1 MCDLPSFTEESNEA
15 GKSVQNSTCKIISE
29 PAGLQNQSLFDNI
42 ERERIVLDERSIEQN
57 CETSGSDRRSSSN
70 TDEIE
75 NDEYV
80 YRLLRFHES
89 YSIGLQPKNCRE

>member
-42 ERERIVLDERSIEQN
+42 ERERIVLDERSIKQN
-57 CETSGSDRRSSSN
+57 CETCEDQAPTLMRLKMMN
-70 TDEIE
+70 TCTGYYDST
-75 NDEYV
+75 NLTV
-80 YRLLRFHES
+80 
-89 YSIGLQPKNCRE
+89 